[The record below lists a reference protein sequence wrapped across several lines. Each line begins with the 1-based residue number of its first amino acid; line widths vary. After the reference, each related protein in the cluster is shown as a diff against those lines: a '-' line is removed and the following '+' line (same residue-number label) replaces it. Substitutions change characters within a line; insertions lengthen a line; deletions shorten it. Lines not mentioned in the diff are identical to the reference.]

1 MILNQDTLKLVFT
14 EWILPEI
21 NYAVWLENGNPWS
34 NVSLTVNQLMDT
46 SWEFSLLHLLNV
58 KKIKIAKL
66 VMLNLLRLKK
76 SEKKWMIFYKK
87 KSLNAVSTTWL
98 DISPK
103 IHGLNKSPKTVNLLS
118 HYKTL
123 PLEKLNVSKDQK
135 LMV

>member
-34 NVSLTVNQLMDT
+34 NVSLIVNLQMVT
-46 SWEFSLLHLLNV
+46 SWEFSSSHLLNV

-66 VMLNLLRLKK
+66 VTLNLLRLKK

-87 KSLNAVSTTWL
+87 KSLNAVSTIWL

-103 IHGLNKSPKTVNLLS
+103 IHGLNKSPKIVNLLS